1 MCNKHGTKLLVGE
14 QQPPRHVYNQEK
26 EVFAKLPN
34 KRSREYIYQLLEKV
48 NFPIHETDGIIEKRE
63 IW

>member
-1 MCNKHGTKLLVGE
+1 LLVGE

-48 NFPIHETDGIIEKRE
+48 NFPIQETDGIIEKRE